1 MLDFTTRG
9 QKKTIDLISYYPD
22 SVFQEA
28 IDHYLKER
36 DIVLNC
42 SMQLWSAEAIKKN
55 VMSRMGVAYL
65 PEFALTEELAQGTLI
80 PVATEL
86 DEEIIALYAY
96 HKNKYVTKQM
106 QLFLSLIEEVL
117 G

>member
-1 MLDFTTRG
+1 
-9 QKKTIDLISYYPD
+9 
-22 SVFQEA
+22 
-28 IDHYLKER
+28 
-36 DIVLNC
+36 
-42 SMQLWSAEAIKKN
+42 
-55 VMSRMGVAYL
+55 MSRMGVAYL